1 MHEDELVSQYRSF
14 GLALGDAVVAAVS
27 SWLRGVFIARLGS
40 DARLD
45 ERFDDVVTQLEAELE
60 DRFRRLA
67 TADIDEPISGPLEQ
81 IRRATS
87 GATNLLR
94 DLDASPVVR
103 DEAVVALYPEDVFG
117 IGPTAAMELGQ
128 EVHDASI
135 AWGAA
140 KAYLHLH
147 HHRD

>member
-1 MHEDELVSQYRSF
+1 MSEDELVAQYRSY
-14 GLALGDAVVAAVS
+14 GLALGDVVVAAVPL
-27 SWLRGVFIARLGS
+27 WLRGVFIARLGS

-45 ERFDDVVTQLEAELE
+45 ERFDDLVTRLQSELK
-60 DRFRRLA
+60 DRFTRLA

-81 IRRATS
+81 IRQATS
-87 GATNLLR
+87 GATYLLR
-94 DLDASPVVR
+94 ELDASPVVR
-103 DEAVVALYPEDVFG
+103 DEAVATLYPEDVFS
-117 IGPTAAMELGQ
+117 IGPTAARELGQ

-147 HHRD
+147 RHRD